1 MKALPAP
8 KAKANSE
15 EIDRLHKKSADPFG
29 LDSR

>member
-1 MKALPAP
+1 MKALPER

-15 EIDRLHKKSADPFG
+15 KIDRRSKKSADPFR